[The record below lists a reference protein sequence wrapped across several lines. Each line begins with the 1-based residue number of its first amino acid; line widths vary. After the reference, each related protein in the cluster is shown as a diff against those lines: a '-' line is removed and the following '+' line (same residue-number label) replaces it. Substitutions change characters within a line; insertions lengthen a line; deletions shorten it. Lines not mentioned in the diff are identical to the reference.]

1 MGMPQNK
8 GVMMQVDPASMA
20 MQLVA
25 IERQNMDKLLKKQMD
40 SIKGQQSAISTLTTK
55 LSTFQTM
62 LKDLNKAS
70 NLQAQK
76 ATMSQEGLM
85 TVTSNGKASSG
96 QYNFFVEQLAQ
107 SHQVGLSLNSETTP
121 LPTDGVFSLTVK
133 GKSVDIDLASLPA
146 GATVKD
152 LVSHINNAKDNPG
165 VKATLVRTDGK
176 VNMVLTSKD
185 SGEENAITVNYS
197 GDASSSLGVAVAN
210 KTEIT
215 KAQDAR
221 LQMGGNNP
229 LTITSASNKIE
240 NVVDGLTL
248 QLTKAQKSGDAPL
261 QVTVE
266 QDKEAVTGS
275 LKKFVDSYNELV
287 DELAKMT
294 SSDPKAPGALSSDSG
309 VRSLKSALAN
319 SVRDLPNG
327 LSLSSLGIKTDK
339 TGKLS
344 FSETDFNKA
353 LEKDPELLG
362 KALMGDD
369 GLLKRMSNSLDPY
382 TKRDGALKGRKSGL
396 EASEKRVNERME
408 ALDRRMNSAYKRYLN
423 QFTTMNQMM
432 QTMGAL

>member
-1 MGMPQNK
+1 
-8 GVMMQVDPASMA
+8 MQIDPASMA

-55 LSTFQTM
+55 LSSFQTM

-76 ATMSQEGLM
+76 AVMSQEGIM

-96 QYNFFVEQLAQ
+96 QYNFFVKQLAQ
-107 SHQVGLSLNSETTP
+107 SHQVGLSLDSETTP
-121 LPTDGVFSLTVK
+121 LPADGVFSLTVK
-133 GKSVDIDLASLPA
+133 GKSVDIDLATLPA
-146 GATVKD
+146 GLTVKD

-185 SGEENAITVNYS
+185 SGKENAITVNYS
-197 GDASSSLGVAVAN
+197 GDLNSSLGIAVTN
-210 KTEIT
+210 KSEIT
-215 KAQDAR
+215 KAQDAE
-221 LQMGGNNP
+221 LQMGGDNP

-327 LSLSSLGIKTDK
+327 LSLGSLGIKTDK

-362 KALMGDD
+362 KALMGDN
-369 GLLKRMSNSLDPY
+369 GLLKRMSDSLDPY
-382 TKRDGALKGRKSGL
+382 TKRDGALKGRKSSL
-396 EASEKRVNERME
+396 EAGEKRVNERME

-432 QTMGAL
+432 QTMGNL

>member
-1 MGMPQNK
+1 
-8 GVMMQVDPASMA
+8 MQIDPASMA

-55 LSTFQTM
+55 LSSFQTM

-76 ATMSQEGLM
+76 ATMSQEGFM

-96 QYNFFVEQLAQ
+96 QYNFFVKQLAQ
-107 SHQVGLSLNSETTP
+107 SHQVGLSLDSETAP
-121 LPTDGVFSLTVK
+121 LPADGVFSLTVK

-185 SGEENAITVNYS
+185 SGKENAITVKYS
-197 GDASSSLGVAVAN
+197 GDASSSLGTAVA
-210 KTEIT
+210 KQSEIT
-215 KAQDAR
+215 KAQDAE

-309 VRSLKSALAN
+309 VRSLKSMLAN

-344 FSETDFNKA
+344 FNETDFNKA

-369 GLLKRMSNSLDPY
+369 GLLKRMSDSLDPY

-432 QTMGAL
+432 QTMGNL

>member
-1 MGMPQNK
+1 
-8 GVMMQVDPASMA
+8 MMQIDPASMA

-185 SGEENAITVNYS
+185 SGKENAITVNYS
-197 GDASSSLGVAVAN
+197 GDLNSSLGIAVTN
-210 KTEIT
+210 KSEIT
-215 KAQDAR
+215 KAQDAE

-275 LKKFVDSYNELV
+275 LKKFVDSYNELI

-369 GLLKRMSNSLDPY
+369 GLLKRMSDSLDPY

-432 QTMGAL
+432 QTMGNL

>member
-1 MGMPQNK
+1 
-8 GVMMQVDPASMA
+8 MQIDPASTA

-25 IERQNMDKLLKKQMD
+25 IERKNMDALLKKQMD
-40 SIKGQQSAISTLTTK
+40 GIKGQQSALSTLNTK

-76 ATMSQEGLM
+76 ATMSQDGVM

-107 SHQVGLSLNSETTP
+107 SHQIGLSLDSETAP
-121 LPTDGVFSLTVK
+121 LPADGVFSLTVK
-133 GKSVDIDLASLPA
+133 GKTIDIDLATLPA
-146 GATVKD
+146 GSTVKD
-152 LVSHINNAKDNPG
+152 LVSHINDAKDNPG

-185 SGEENAITVNYS
+185 SGLENAIAVNYR
-197 GDASSSLGVAVAN
+197 GDASNSLGAAISS
-210 KTEIT
+210 KTDIT
-215 KAQDAR
+215 KAQDAKLR
-221 LQMGGNNP
+221 MGGDNP

-261 QVTVE
+261 LVNIE

-275 LKKFVDSYNELV
+275 LKKFVDSYNELI

-309 VRSLKSALAN
+309 VRSLKSVLSN

-339 TGKLS
+339 AGKLS

-369 GLLKRMSNSLDPY
+369 GLLKRMSDSLDPY

-408 ALDRRMNSAYKRYLN
+408 ALDRRMDSAYKRYLN
-423 QFTTMNQMM
+423 QFTTMNQML
-432 QTMGAL
+432 QTMGSL

>member
-1 MGMPQNK
+1 
-8 GVMMQVDPASMA
+8 MQIDPASMA
-20 MQLVA
+20 MKLVA
-25 IERQNMDKLLKKQMD
+25 TERQNMDKLLKKQMD

-55 LSTFQTM
+55 LSSFQTM

-85 TVTSNGKASSG
+85 TVMSNGKASSG

-107 SHQVGLSLNSETTP
+107 SHQVGLRLDSETAP
-121 LPTDGVFSLTVK
+121 LPADGIFSLTVK
-133 GKSVDIDLASLPA
+133 GKTLDIDLATLPA
-146 GATVKD
+146 GSTVKE

-197 GDASSSLGVAVAN
+197 GDASSSLGTAVAN

-275 LKKFVDSYNELV
+275 LKKFTDSYNELV
-287 DELAKMT
+287 DELGKMT

-309 VRSLKSALAN
+309 VRSLKSVLTN

-339 TGKLS
+339 SGKLS
-344 FSETDFNKA
+344 FSQTDFNKA

-382 TKRDGALKGRKSGL
+382 TKRDGALKGRKSSL
-396 EASEKRVNERME
+396 EAGEKRVNERMD

-432 QTMGAL
+432 QTMGSL

>member
-1 MGMPQNK
+1 
-8 GVMMQVDPASMA
+8 MQVDPASMA

-275 LKKFVDSYNELV
+275 LKKFVDSYNELI

>member
-1 MGMPQNK
+1 
-8 GVMMQVDPASMA
+8 MQIDPAATA

-25 IERQNMDKLLKKQMD
+25 IERKNMDALLKKQMD
-40 SIKGQQSAISTLTTK
+40 GIKGQQSALSTLNTK

-76 ATMSQEGLM
+76 ATMSQDGVM

-107 SHQVGLSLNSETTP
+107 SHQVGFSLDSETSP
-121 LPTDGVFSLTVK
+121 LPADGVFSLTVK
-133 GKSVDIDLASLPA
+133 GKTIDIDLATLPA
-146 GATVKD
+146 GSTVKD
-152 LVSHINNAKDNPG
+152 LVSKINDAKDNPG

-185 SGEENAITVNYS
+185 SGLENAISVNYS
-197 GDASSSLGVAVAN
+197 GDATNSLGAAISG
-210 KTEIT
+210 KTDIT
-215 KAQDAR
+215 KAQDAKLR
-221 LQMGGNNP
+221 MGGDNP

-261 QVTVE
+261 LVNIE

-275 LKKFVDSYNELV
+275 LKKFVESYNELV

-309 VRSLKSALAN
+309 VRSLKSMLSN

-339 TGKLS
+339 AGKLS

-353 LEKDPELLG
+353 LDKDPELLG
-362 KALMGDD
+362 KALLGDD
-369 GLLKRMSNSLDPY
+369 GLLKRMSDSLDPY
-382 TKRDGALKGRKSGL
+382 TKRDGALKGRKTGL
-396 EASEKRVNERME
+396 EASEKRIKERMD
-408 ALDRRMNSAYKRYLN
+408 ALDRRMDSAYKRYLN
-423 QFTTMNQMM
+423 QFSTMNQML

>member
-1 MGMPQNK
+1 
-8 GVMMQVDPASMA
+8 MQIDPAATA

-25 IERQNMDKLLKKQMD
+25 IERKNMDALLKKQMD
-40 SIKGQQSAISTLTTK
+40 GIKGQQSALSTLNTK

-76 ATMSQEGLM
+76 ATMSQEGVM

-107 SHQVGLSLNSETTP
+107 SHQVGLSLDSETAP
-121 LPTDGVFSLTVK
+121 LPADGVFSLTVK
-133 GKSVDIDLASLPA
+133 GKTIDIDLTTLPA
-146 GATVKD
+146 GSTVKD
-152 LVSHINNAKDNPG
+152 LVSKINDAKDNPG

-185 SGEENAITVNYS
+185 SGLENAISVNYS
-197 GDASSSLGVAVAN
+197 GDATNSLGAAISG
-210 KTEIT
+210 KTDIT
-215 KAQDAR
+215 KAQDAKLR
-221 LQMGGNNP
+221 MGGDNP

-248 QLTKAQKSGDAPL
+248 QLTKAQKSSDAPL
-261 QVTVE
+261 LVNIE

-275 LKKFVDSYNELV
+275 LKKFVESYNELV

-309 VRSLKSALAN
+309 VRSLKSVLSN

-339 TGKLS
+339 AGKLS

-353 LEKDPELLG
+353 LDKDPELLG
-362 KALMGDD
+362 KALLGDD
-369 GLLKRMSNSLDPY
+369 GLLKRMSDSLEPY
-382 TKRDGALKGRKSGL
+382 TKRDGALKGRKTGL
-396 EASEKRVNERME
+396 EASEKRIKERMD
-408 ALDRRMNSAYKRYLN
+408 ALDRRMDSAYKRYLN
-423 QFTTMNQMM
+423 QFSTMNQML

>member
-1 MGMPQNK
+1 
-8 GVMMQVDPASMA
+8 MQIDPAATA

-25 IERQNMDKLLKKQMD
+25 IERKNMDALLKKQMD
-40 SIKGQQSAISTLTTK
+40 GIKGQQSALSTLNTK

-76 ATMSQEGLM
+76 ATMSQDGVM

-107 SHQVGLSLNSETTP
+107 SHQVGFSLDSETSP
-121 LPTDGVFSLTVK
+121 LPADGVFSLTVK
-133 GKSVDIDLASLPA
+133 GKTIDIDLATLPA
-146 GATVKD
+146 GSTVKD
-152 LVSHINNAKDNPG
+152 LVSKINDAKDNPG

-185 SGEENAITVNYS
+185 SGLENAISVNYS
-197 GDASSSLGVAVAN
+197 GDATNSLGAAISG
-210 KTEIT
+210 KTDIT

-221 LQMGGNNP
+221 LRMGGDNP

-261 QVTVE
+261 LVNIE

-275 LKKFVDSYNELV
+275 LKKFVESYNELV

-309 VRSLKSALAN
+309 VRSLKSMLSN

-339 TGKLS
+339 AGKLS

-353 LEKDPELLG
+353 LDKDPELLG
-362 KALMGDD
+362 KALLGDD
-369 GLLKRMSNSLDPY
+369 GLLKRMSDSLDPY
-382 TKRDGALKGRKSGL
+382 TKRDGALKGRKTGL
-396 EASEKRVNERME
+396 EASEKRIKERMD
-408 ALDRRMNSAYKRYLN
+408 ALDRRMDSAYKRYLN
-423 QFTTMNQMM
+423 QFSTMNQML

>member
-1 MGMPQNK
+1 
-8 GVMMQVDPASMA
+8 MQIDPAATA

-25 IERQNMDKLLKKQMD
+25 IERKNMDALLKKQMD
-40 SIKGQQSAISTLTTK
+40 GIKGQQSALSTLNTK

-76 ATMSQEGLM
+76 ATMSQEGVM

-107 SHQVGLSLNSETTP
+107 SHQVGLSLDSETAP
-121 LPTDGVFSLTVK
+121 LPADGVFSLTVK
-133 GKSVDIDLASLPA
+133 GKTIDIDLTTLPA
-146 GATVKD
+146 GSTVKD
-152 LVSHINNAKDNPG
+152 LVSKINDAKDNPG

-185 SGEENAITVNYS
+185 SGLENAISVNYS
-197 GDASSSLGVAVAN
+197 GDATNSLGAAISG
-210 KTEIT
+210 KTDIT

-221 LQMGGNNP
+221 LRMGGDNP

-261 QVTVE
+261 LVNIE

-275 LKKFVDSYNELV
+275 LKKFVESYNELV

-309 VRSLKSALAN
+309 VRSLKSVLSN

-339 TGKLS
+339 AGKLS

-353 LEKDPELLG
+353 LDKDPELLG
-362 KALMGDD
+362 KALLGDD
-369 GLLKRMSNSLDPY
+369 GLLKRMSDSLDPY
-382 TKRDGALKGRKSGL
+382 TKRDGALKGRKTGL
-396 EASEKRVNERME
+396 EASEKRIKERMD
-408 ALDRRMNSAYKRYLN
+408 ALDRRMDSAYKRYLN
-423 QFTTMNQMM
+423 QFSTMNQML

>member
-1 MGMPQNK
+1 
-8 GVMMQVDPASMA
+8 MQVDPASMA

-107 SHQVGLSLNSETTP
+107 SHQVGLSLDSETTP
-121 LPTDGVFSLTVK
+121 LPADGVFSLMVK

-275 LKKFVDSYNELV
+275 LKKFVDSYNELI

>member
-1 MGMPQNK
+1 
-8 GVMMQVDPASMA
+8 MMQIDPASMA

-40 SIKGQQSAISTLTTK
+40 NIKGQQSAISTLTTK
-55 LSTFQTM
+55 LSSFQTM

-107 SHQVGLSLNSETTP
+107 SHQVGLSLDSETAP
-121 LPTDGVFSLTVK
+121 LPADGIFSLTVK
-133 GKSVDIDLASLPA
+133 GKTLDIDLATLPA
-146 GATVKD
+146 GSTVKD

-197 GDASSSLGVAVAN
+197 GDASSSLGTAIAN
-210 KTEIT
+210 KSEIT
-215 KAQDAR
+215 KAQNAK

-240 NVVDGLTL
+240 NVVDGLTI

-275 LKKFVDSYNELV
+275 LKKFTDSYNELI
-287 DELAKMT
+287 DELAKMM

-309 VRSLKSALAN
+309 VRSLKSVLSN

>member
-1 MGMPQNK
+1 
-8 GVMMQVDPASMA
+8 MQIDPATTA

-25 IERQNMDKLLKKQMD
+25 IERKNMDALLKKQMD
-40 SIKGQQSAISTLTTK
+40 GIKGQQSALSTLTTK

-76 ATMSQEGLM
+76 ATMSQDGIM

-107 SHQVGLSLNSETTP
+107 SHQVGLSLDSETAP
-121 LPTDGVFSLTVK
+121 LPADGVFSLTVK
-133 GKSVDIDLASLPA
+133 GKTIDIDLATLPA
-146 GATVKD
+146 GSTIKD
-152 LVSHINNAKDNPG
+152 LVAKINDAKDNPG

-185 SGEENAITVNYS
+185 SGLENAISVNYS
-197 GDASSSLGVAVAN
+197 GDATNVLGVAISS
-210 KTEIT
+210 KTDIT

-221 LQMGGNNP
+221 LRMGGDSP

-261 QVTVE
+261 LVNIE

-275 LKKFVDSYNELV
+275 LKKFVESYNELV

-309 VRSLKSALAN
+309 VRSLKSVLSN
-319 SVRDLPNG
+319 SVRALPNG

-339 TGKLS
+339 AGKLS

-369 GLLKRMSNSLDPY
+369 GLLKRMSDSLDPY
-382 TKRDGALKGRKSGL
+382 TKRDGALKGRKTGL
-396 EASEKRVNERME
+396 EASEKRVKERMD
-408 ALDRRMNSAYKRYLN
+408 ALDRRMDSAYKRYLN
-423 QFTTMNQMM
+423 QFSTMNQML

>member
-1 MGMPQNK
+1 
-8 GVMMQVDPASMA
+8 MQIDPAATA

-25 IERQNMDKLLKKQMD
+25 IERKNMDALLKKQMD
-40 SIKGQQSAISTLTTK
+40 GIKGQQSALSTLNTK

-76 ATMSQEGLM
+76 ATMSQDGVM

-107 SHQVGLSLNSETTP
+107 SHQVGFSLDSETSP
-121 LPTDGVFSLTVK
+121 LPVDGVFSLTVK
-133 GKSVDIDLASLPA
+133 GKTIDIDLATLPA
-146 GATVKD
+146 GSTVKD
-152 LVSHINNAKDNPG
+152 LVSKINDAKDNPG

-185 SGEENAITVNYS
+185 SGLENAISVNYS
-197 GDASSSLGVAVAN
+197 GDATNSLGAAISG
-210 KTEIT
+210 KTDIT
-215 KAQDAR
+215 KAQDAKLR
-221 LQMGGNNP
+221 MGGDNP

-261 QVTVE
+261 LVNIE

-275 LKKFVDSYNELV
+275 LKKFVESYNELV

-309 VRSLKSALAN
+309 VRSLKSVLSN

-339 TGKLS
+339 AGKLS

-353 LEKDPELLG
+353 LDKDPELLG
-362 KALMGDD
+362 KALLGDD
-369 GLLKRMSNSLDPY
+369 GLLKRMSDSLDPY
-382 TKRDGALKGRKSGL
+382 TKRDGALKGRKTGL
-396 EASEKRVNERME
+396 EASEKRIKERMD
-408 ALDRRMNSAYKRYLN
+408 ALDRRMDSAYKRYLN
-423 QFTTMNQMM
+423 QFSTMNQML

>member
-1 MGMPQNK
+1 
-8 GVMMQVDPASMA
+8 MQIDPASTA

-25 IERQNMDKLLKKQMD
+25 IERKNMDALLNKQMD
-40 SIKGQQSAISTLTTK
+40 GIKGQQSALSTLNTK

-76 ATMSQEGLM
+76 ATMSQDGVM

-107 SHQVGLSLNSETTP
+107 SHQIGLSLDSETAP
-121 LPTDGVFSLTVK
+121 LPADGVFSLTVK
-133 GKSVDIDLASLPA
+133 GKTIDIDLATLPA
-146 GATVKD
+146 GSTVKD
-152 LVSHINNAKDNPG
+152 LVSHINDAKDNPG

-185 SGEENAITVNYS
+185 SGLENAIVVNYR
-197 GDASSSLGVAVAN
+197 GDASNSLGAAISG
-210 KTEIT
+210 KTDIT
-215 KAQDAR
+215 KAQDAKLR
-221 LQMGGNNP
+221 MGGDNP

-248 QLTKAQKSGDAPL
+248 QLTKAQKNGDAPL
-261 QVTVE
+261 LVNIE

-275 LKKFVDSYNELV
+275 LKKFVDSYNELI

-309 VRSLKSALAN
+309 VRSLKSVLSN

-339 TGKLS
+339 AGKLS

-369 GLLKRMSNSLDPY
+369 GLLKRMSDSLDPY

-408 ALDRRMNSAYKRYLN
+408 ALDRRMDSAYKRYLN
-423 QFTTMNQMM
+423 QFTTMNQML
-432 QTMGAL
+432 QTMGSL

>member
-1 MGMPQNK
+1 
-8 GVMMQVDPASMA
+8 MQIDPAATA

-25 IERQNMDKLLKKQMD
+25 IERKNMDALLKKQMD
-40 SIKGQQSAISTLTTK
+40 GIKGQQSAISTLNTK

-76 ATMSQEGLM
+76 ATMSQDGVM

-107 SHQVGLSLNSETTP
+107 SHQVGLSLDSETVP
-121 LPTDGVFSLTVK
+121 LPADGVFSLTVK
-133 GKSVDIDLASLPA
+133 GKTIDIDLATLPA
-146 GATVKD
+146 GSTVKD
-152 LVSHINNAKDNPG
+152 LVSKINDAKDNPG

-185 SGEENAITVNYS
+185 SGLENAISVNYS
-197 GDASSSLGVAVAN
+197 GDATNSLGAAISG
-210 KTEIT
+210 KTDIT
-215 KAQDAR
+215 KAQDAKLR
-221 LQMGGNNP
+221 MGGDNP

-261 QVTVE
+261 LVNIE

-275 LKKFVDSYNELV
+275 LKKFVESYNELV

-309 VRSLKSALAN
+309 VRSLKSVLSN

-339 TGKLS
+339 AGKLS

-353 LEKDPELLG
+353 LDKDPELLG
-362 KALMGDD
+362 KALLGDD
-369 GLLKRMSNSLDPY
+369 GLLKRMSDSLDPY
-382 TKRDGALKGRKSGL
+382 TKRDGALKGRKTGL
-396 EASEKRVNERME
+396 EASEKRIKERMD
-408 ALDRRMNSAYKRYLN
+408 ALDRRMDSAYKRYLN
-423 QFTTMNQMM
+423 QFSTMNQML

>member
-1 MGMPQNK
+1 
-8 GVMMQVDPASMA
+8 MQVDPASMA

-55 LSTFQTM
+55 LSSFQTM

-76 ATMSQEGLM
+76 AVMSQEGIM

-107 SHQVGLSLNSETTP
+107 SHQVGLSLDSETTP
-121 LPTDGVFSLTVK
+121 LPADGVFSLTVK
-133 GKSVDIDLASLPA
+133 GKSVDIDLATLPA
-146 GATVKD
+146 GSTVKD

-176 VNMVLTSKD
+176 VNMVLTSKE

-197 GDASSSLGVAVAN
+197 GDASSSLGTAVAN
-210 KTEIT
+210 KSEIT

-275 LKKFVDSYNELV
+275 LKKFVDSYNELI

-309 VRSLKSALAN
+309 VRSLKSVLAN

-369 GLLKRMSNSLDPY
+369 GLLKRMSDSLDPY

>member
-1 MGMPQNK
+1 
-8 GVMMQVDPASMA
+8 MMQIDPASMA

-55 LSTFQTM
+55 LSSFQTM

-76 ATMSQEGLM
+76 AVMSQEGIM

-96 QYNFFVEQLAQ
+96 QYNFFVKQLAQ
-107 SHQVGLSLNSETTP
+107 SHQVGLSLDSETTP
-121 LPTDGVFSLTVK
+121 LPADGVFSLTVK
-133 GKSVDIDLASLPA
+133 GKSVDIDLATLPA
-146 GATVKD
+146 GSTVKD

-185 SGEENAITVNYS
+185 SGKENAITVNYS
-197 GDASSSLGVAVAN
+197 GDLNSSLGIAVTN
-210 KTEIT
+210 KSEIT
-215 KAQDAR
+215 KAQDAE
-221 LQMGGNNP
+221 LQMGGDNP

-327 LSLSSLGIKTDK
+327 LSLGSLGIKTDK

-362 KALMGDD
+362 KALMGDN
-369 GLLKRMSNSLDPY
+369 GLLKRMSDSLDPY
-382 TKRDGALKGRKSGL
+382 TKRDGALKGRKSSL
-396 EASEKRVNERME
+396 EAGEKRVNERME

-432 QTMGAL
+432 QTMGNL

>member
-1 MGMPQNK
+1 
-8 GVMMQVDPASMA
+8 MQIDPASMA

-55 LSTFQTM
+55 LSSFQTM

-76 ATMSQEGLM
+76 ATMSQEGFM

-96 QYNFFVEQLAQ
+96 QYNFFVKQLAQ
-107 SHQVGLSLNSETTP
+107 SHQVGLSLDSETAP
-121 LPTDGVFSLTVK
+121 LPADGVFSLTVK

-176 VNMVLTSKD
+176 VNMVLTSKE
-185 SGEENAITVNYS
+185 SGKENAITVNYS
-197 GDASSSLGVAVAN
+197 GDLNSSLGIAVTN
-210 KTEIT
+210 KSEIT
-215 KAQDAR
+215 KAQDAE

-309 VRSLKSALAN
+309 VRSLKSMLAN

-344 FSETDFNKA
+344 FNETDFNKA

-369 GLLKRMSNSLDPY
+369 GLLKRMSDSLDPY
-382 TKRDGALKGRKSGL
+382 TKRDGALKGRKSSL
-396 EASEKRVNERME
+396 EAGEKRVNERME

-432 QTMGAL
+432 QTMGSL

>member
-1 MGMPQNK
+1 
-8 GVMMQVDPASMA
+8 MQIDPASMA

-55 LSTFQTM
+55 LSSFQTM

-76 ATMSQEGLM
+76 AVMSQDGIM

-96 QYNFFVEQLAQ
+96 QYNFFVKQLAQ
-107 SHQVGLSLNSETTP
+107 SHQVGLSLDSETTP
-121 LPTDGVFSLTVK
+121 LPADGVFSLMVK
-133 GKSVDIDLASLPA
+133 GKSADIDLASLPA

-176 VNMVLTSKD
+176 VNMVLTSKE
-185 SGEENAITVNYS
+185 SGKENAITVKYS
-197 GDASSSLGVAVAN
+197 GDASSSLGTAIA
-210 KTEIT
+210 KQSEIT
-215 KAQDAR
+215 KAQDAE

-275 LKKFVDSYNELV
+275 LKKFVDSYNELIA
-287 DELAKMT
+287 ELAKMT

-344 FSETDFNKA
+344 FNETDFNKA

-369 GLLKRMSNSLDPY
+369 GLLKRMSDSLDPY

-432 QTMGAL
+432 QTMGNL

>member
-1 MGMPQNK
+1 
-8 GVMMQVDPASMA
+8 MQIDPAATA

-25 IERQNMDKLLKKQMD
+25 IERKNMDALLKKQMD
-40 SIKGQQSAISTLTTK
+40 GIKGQQSAISTLNTK

-76 ATMSQEGLM
+76 ATMSQDGVM

-107 SHQVGLSLNSETTP
+107 SHQVGLSLDSETAP
-121 LPTDGVFSLTVK
+121 LPADGVFSLTVK
-133 GKSVDIDLASLPA
+133 GRTIDIDLATLPA
-146 GATVKD
+146 GSTVKD
-152 LVSHINNAKDNPG
+152 LVSKINDAKDNPG

-185 SGEENAITVNYS
+185 SGLENAISVNYS
-197 GDASSSLGVAVAN
+197 GDATNSLGAAISG
-210 KTEIT
+210 KTDIT

-221 LQMGGNNP
+221 LRMGGDNP

-261 QVTVE
+261 LVNIE

-309 VRSLKSALAN
+309 VRSLKSVLSN

-339 TGKLS
+339 AGKLS

-353 LEKDPELLG
+353 LDKDPELLG
-362 KALMGDD
+362 KALLGDD
-369 GLLKRMSNSLDPY
+369 GLLKRMSDSLDPY
-382 TKRDGALKGRKSGL
+382 TKRDGALKGRKTGL
-396 EASEKRVNERME
+396 EASEKRIKERMD
-408 ALDRRMNSAYKRYLN
+408 ALDRRMDSAYKRYLN
-423 QFTTMNQMM
+423 QFSTMNQML

>member
-1 MGMPQNK
+1 
-8 GVMMQVDPASMA
+8 MQIDPASMA
-20 MQLVA
+20 MKLVA
-25 IERQNMDKLLKKQMD
+25 TDRQNMDKLLKKQMD

-107 SHQVGLSLNSETTP
+107 SHQVGLSLDSETAP
-121 LPTDGVFSLTVK
+121 LPADGIFSLTVK
-133 GKSVDIDLASLPA
+133 GKTLDIDLATLPA
-146 GATVKD
+146 GSTVKA

-197 GDASSSLGVAVAN
+197 GDASSALGTAVTN
-210 KTEIT
+210 KSEIT
-215 KAQDAR
+215 KAQNAR

-275 LKKFVDSYNELV
+275 LKKF
-287 DELAKMT
+287 
-294 SSDPKAPGALSSDSG
+294 
-309 VRSLKSALAN
+309 
-319 SVRDLPNG
+319 
-327 LSLSSLGIKTDK
+327 TD
-339 TGKLS
+339 
-344 FSETDFNKA
+344 
-353 LEKDPELLG
+353 
-362 KALMGDD
+362 
-369 GLLKRMSNSLDPY
+369 
-382 TKRDGALKGRKSGL
+382 
-396 EASEKRVNERME
+396 
-408 ALDRRMNSAYKRYLN
+408 
-423 QFTTMNQMM
+423 
-432 QTMGAL
+432 

>member
-1 MGMPQNK
+1 
-8 GVMMQVDPASMA
+8 MMQVDPASMA

-76 ATMSQEGLM
+76 AVMSQEGIM

-107 SHQVGLSLNSETTP
+107 SHQVGLSLDSETTP
-121 LPTDGVFSLTVK
+121 LPADGVFSLTVK
-133 GKSVDIDLASLPA
+133 GKTLDIDLATLPA
-146 GATVKD
+146 GSTVKD

-197 GDASSSLGVAVAN
+197 GDASSSLGTAVAN
-210 KTEIT
+210 QSEIT

-309 VRSLKSALAN
+309 VRSLKSMLAN

-369 GLLKRMSNSLDPY
+369 GLLKRMSDSLDPY

>member
-1 MGMPQNK
+1 
-8 GVMMQVDPASMA
+8 MQVDPASMA
-20 MQLVA
+20 MQLVT

-76 ATMSQEGLM
+76 AAMSQEGLM

-107 SHQVGLSLNSETTP
+107 SHQVGLSLDSETAP
-121 LPTDGVFSLTVK
+121 LPADGTFSLTVK
-133 GKSVDIDLASLPA
+133 GKTLDIDLATLPA
-146 GATVKD
+146 GSTVKD

-185 SGEENAITVNYS
+185 SGEEHAITVKYS
-197 GDASSSLGVAVAN
+197 GDASSALGSAVVN
-210 KTEIT
+210 QSEIT
-215 KAQDAR
+215 KAQDAK
-221 LQMGGNNP
+221 LQMGGNSP
-229 LTITSASNKIE
+229 LTIISASNKIE

-248 QLTKAQKSGDAPL
+248 ELTKAQKKGDAPL
-261 QVTVE
+261 LVTIV

-275 LKKFVDSYNELV
+275 LKKFTDSYNELV

-294 SSDPKAPGALSSDSG
+294 SSDPKSPGALSSDSG
-309 VRSLKSALAN
+309 VRSLKSVLAN

-344 FSETDFNKA
+344 FNETDFNKA
-353 LEKDPELLG
+353 LEKAPELLG

-396 EASEKRVNERME
+396 EASAKRVNERME
-408 ALDRRMNSAYKRYLN
+408 ALDRRMDSAYKRYLN
-423 QFTTMNQMM
+423 QFTTMNQML

>member
-1 MGMPQNK
+1 
-8 GVMMQVDPASMA
+8 MQVDPASMA

-107 SHQVGLSLNSETTP
+107 SHQVGLSLNSENTP

-275 LKKFVDSYNELV
+275 LKKFVDSYNELI

>member
-1 MGMPQNK
+1 
-8 GVMMQVDPASMA
+8 MQVDPASMA
-20 MQLVA
+20 MQLVV

>member
-1 MGMPQNK
+1 
-8 GVMMQVDPASMA
+8 MQVDPASMA

-107 SHQVGLSLNSETTP
+107 SHQVGLSLDSETAP
-121 LPTDGVFSLTVK
+121 LPADGIFSLTVK
-133 GKSVDIDLASLPA
+133 GKTLDIDLATLPA
-146 GATVKD
+146 GSTVKD

-185 SGEENAITVNYS
+185 SGEANAITVTYS
-197 GDASSSLGVAVAN
+197 GDASSALGSAVA
-210 KTEIT
+210 KQSEIT
-215 KAQDAR
+215 KAQDAK
-221 LQMGGNNP
+221 LQMGGNSP

-248 QLTKAQKSGDAPL
+248 ELTKAQKKGDAPL
-261 QVTVE
+261 LVTIA

-275 LKKFVDSYNELV
+275 LKKFTDSYNELI
-287 DELAKMT
+287 DELAKMM

-344 FSETDFNKA
+344 FNETDFNKA

>member
-1 MGMPQNK
+1 
-8 GVMMQVDPASMA
+8 MQIDPAATA

-25 IERQNMDKLLKKQMD
+25 IERKNMDALLKKQMD
-40 SIKGQQSAISTLTTK
+40 GIKGQQSALSTLNTK

-76 ATMSQEGLM
+76 ATTSQDGVM

-107 SHQVGLSLNSETTP
+107 SHQVGLSLDSETAP
-121 LPTDGVFSLTVK
+121 LPADGVFSLTVK
-133 GKSVDIDLASLPA
+133 GKTIDIDLATLPA
-146 GATVKD
+146 GSTVKD
-152 LVSHINNAKDNPG
+152 LVSKINDAKDNPG

-176 VNMVLTSKD
+176 VNMVLSSKD
-185 SGEENAITVNYS
+185 SGLENAISVNYS
-197 GDASSSLGVAVAN
+197 GDATNSLGAAISG
-210 KTEIT
+210 KTDIT

-221 LQMGGNNP
+221 LRMGGDNP

-261 QVTVE
+261 LVNIE

-309 VRSLKSALAN
+309 VRSLKSVLSN

-339 TGKLS
+339 AGKLS

-353 LEKDPELLG
+353 LDKDPELLG
-362 KALMGDD
+362 KALLGDD
-369 GLLKRMSNSLDPY
+369 GLLKRMSDSLDPY
-382 TKRDGALKGRKSGL
+382 TKRDGALKGRKTGL
-396 EASEKRVNERME
+396 EASEKRIKERMD
-408 ALDRRMNSAYKRYLN
+408 ALDRRMDSAYKRYLN
-423 QFTTMNQMM
+423 QFSTMNQML

>member
-1 MGMPQNK
+1 
-8 GVMMQVDPASMA
+8 MQIDPASMA

-55 LSTFQTM
+55 LSSFQTM

-76 ATMSQEGLM
+76 AVMSQEGIM

-107 SHQVGLSLNSETTP
+107 SHQVGLSLDSETTP
-121 LPTDGVFSLTVK
+121 LPADGVFSLTVK
-133 GKSVDIDLASLPA
+133 GKSVDIDLATLPA
-146 GATVKD
+146 GSTVKD

-176 VNMVLTSKD
+176 VNMVLTSKE

-197 GDASSSLGVAVAN
+197 GDASSSLGTAVAN
-210 KTEIT
+210 KSEIT

-275 LKKFVDSYNELV
+275 LKKFVDSYNELI

-309 VRSLKSALAN
+309 VRSLKSVLAS

-327 LSLSSLGIKTDK
+327 LSLGSLGIKTDK

-432 QTMGAL
+432 QTMGNL

>member
-1 MGMPQNK
+1 
-8 GVMMQVDPASMA
+8 MQIDPASMA

-55 LSTFQTM
+55 LSSFQTM

-76 ATMSQEGLM
+76 AVMSQEGIM

-107 SHQVGLSLNSETTP
+107 SHQIGLSLDSETTP
-121 LPTDGVFSLTVK
+121 LPADGVFSLTVK

-152 LVSHINNAKDNPG
+152 LVSHINNAKENPG

-197 GDASSSLGVAVAN
+197 GDASSSLGTAVA
-210 KTEIT
+210 KQSEIT
-215 KAQDAR
+215 KAQDAK

-248 QLTKAQKSGDAPL
+248 QLTKAQKSGDAFL

-309 VRSLKSALAN
+309 VRSLKSMLAN

-344 FSETDFNKA
+344 FNETDFNKA

-369 GLLKRMSNSLDPY
+369 GLLKRMSDSLDPY

-408 ALDRRMNSAYKRYLN
+408 ALDRRMDSAYKRYLN

-432 QTMGAL
+432 QTMGNL

>member
-1 MGMPQNK
+1 MPQNK
-8 GVMMQVDPASMA
+8 GVVMQVDPASMA

-107 SHQVGLSLNSETTP
+107 SHQVGLSLDSETAP
-121 LPTDGVFSLTVK
+121 LPADGIFSLTVK
-133 GKSVDIDLASLPA
+133 GKTLDIDLATLPA
-146 GATVKD
+146 GSTVKD

-197 GDASSSLGVAVAN
+197 GDASSSLGTAIAN
-210 KTEIT
+210 KSEIT
-215 KAQDAR
+215 KAQNAK

-275 LKKFVDSYNELV
+275 LKKFTDSYNELI
-287 DELAKMT
+287 DELAKMM

-309 VRSLKSALAN
+309 VRSLKSVLSN

-344 FSETDFNKA
+344 FNETDFNKA

>member
-1 MGMPQNK
+1 
-8 GVMMQVDPASMA
+8 MQIDPAATA

-25 IERQNMDKLLKKQMD
+25 IERKNMDALLKKQMD
-40 SIKGQQSAISTLTTK
+40 GIKGQQSALSTLNTK

-76 ATMSQEGLM
+76 ATMSQDGVM

-107 SHQVGLSLNSETTP
+107 SHQVGLSLDSETAP
-121 LPTDGVFSLTVK
+121 LPADGVFSLTVK
-133 GKSVDIDLASLPA
+133 GKTIDIDLAALPA
-146 GATVKD
+146 GSTVKD
-152 LVSHINNAKDNPG
+152 LVSKINDAKDNPG

-176 VNMVLTSKD
+176 VNMVLSSKD
-185 SGEENAITVNYS
+185 SGLENAISVNYS
-197 GDASSSLGVAVAN
+197 GDATNSLGAAISG
-210 KTEIT
+210 KTDIT

-221 LQMGGNNP
+221 LRMGGDNP

-261 QVTVE
+261 LVNIE

-309 VRSLKSALAN
+309 VRSLKSVLSN

-339 TGKLS
+339 AGKLS

-353 LEKDPELLG
+353 LDKDPELLG
-362 KALMGDD
+362 RALLGDD
-369 GLLKRMSNSLDPY
+369 GLLKRMSDSLDPY
-382 TKRDGALKGRKSGL
+382 TKRDGALKGRKTGL
-396 EASEKRVNERME
+396 EASEKRIKERMD
-408 ALDRRMNSAYKRYLN
+408 ALDRRMDSAYKRYLN
-423 QFTTMNQMM
+423 QFSTMNQML

>member
-1 MGMPQNK
+1 MPQNK
-8 GVMMQVDPASMA
+8 GVVMQVDPASMA

-107 SHQVGLSLNSETTP
+107 SHQVGLSLDSEMAP
-121 LPTDGVFSLTVK
+121 LPADGIFSLTVK
-133 GKSVDIDLASLPA
+133 GKTLDIDLVTLPA

-185 SGEENAITVNYS
+185 SGEENAITLNYS
-197 GDASSSLGVAVAN
+197 GDASSSLGTAIAN
-210 KTEIT
+210 KSEIT
-215 KAQDAR
+215 KAQNAK

-275 LKKFVDSYNELV
+275 LKKFTDSYNELI
-287 DELAKMT
+287 DELAKMM

-309 VRSLKSALAN
+309 VRSLKSVLSN

-344 FSETDFNKA
+344 FNETDFNKA

-369 GLLKRMSNSLDPY
+369 GLLKRMSTSLDPY